1 MKIDWYNKLTKP
13 KKKSDE
19 LTLIKSIL
27 LYIIDFMIES
37 FICMLL
43 WNWLMPDIFSLS
55 KINYLQAIGLIVL
68 GFCLFKKKEK

>member
-13 KKKSDE
+13 KKKSED

-27 LYIIDFMIES
+27 LYIVDFMIES
-37 FICMLL
+37 LICMLL

-55 KINYLQAIGLIVL
+55 KINYLQAMGLIVL
-68 GFCLFKKKEK
+68 GFCLFKRKEK

>member
-13 KKKSDE
+13 KKESDD
-19 LTLIKSIL
+19 LALIKSIL

-37 FICMLL
+37 LICMLL

-55 KINYLQAIGLIVL
+55 KINYLQAMGLIVL
-68 GFCLFKKKEK
+68 GFCLFKRKEK

>member
-13 KKKSDE
+13 KKESDD
-19 LTLIKSIL
+19 LALIKSIL

-37 FICMLL
+37 LICMLL

-55 KINYLQAIGLIVL
+55 KINYLQTMGLIVL
-68 GFCLFKKKEK
+68 GFCLFKRKEK